1 MKILFSPSEAKYKD
15 GHDVKFEE
23 KSFIFP
29 ELFKYREEMIKK
41 YQSFINNASNDE
53 VAKLIGTKKRDV
65 VDYYS
70 GDIFERN
77 TKKVI
82 QRYDGVAYDYLKY
95 DELSDSEKKY
105 IDENVIIFSN
115 LFGPLLAGDTGL
127 PDYKLKQGEKLDKIA
142 VEIFYKEHFTKA
154 LDEYL
159 EDEDIL
165 DLRAGFYEKFYKV
178 SKPYTTMKFIKDGK
192 VVSHWAKAYRGI
204 ILNNISKNNIKSLK
218 ELMDLNIDNLVV
230 SEIKKQK
237 LKTEIVYNIKL

>member
-15 GHDVKFEE
+15 GNDVKFTK

-29 ELFKYREEMIKK
+29 ELFTYREEMINK
-41 YQSFINNASNDE
+41 YQSFINNANKE
-53 VAKLIGTKKRDV
+53 QIAKLIGTKKEDV
-65 VDYYS
+65 IDYYS
-70 GDIFERN
+70 SDIFNRN

-95 DELSDSEKKY
+95 ESLLDSEKKY

-127 PDYKLKQGEKLDKIA
+127 PDYKLKQGEKLDSLA
-142 VEIFYKEHFTKA
+142 VEVFYKEHFTKA
-154 LDEYL
+154 LDKYL
-159 EDEDIL
+159 KDEDVL
-165 DLRAGFYEKFYKV
+165 DLRAGFYEKFYKL

-204 ILNNISKNNIKSLK
+204 ILNTISKNNIKTIE
-218 ELMDLNIDNLVV
+218 ELMDLEINNLTIG
-230 SEIKKQK
+230 EIKKQK
-237 LKTEIVYNIKL
+237 LKTEIVYNII